1 MQKSG
6 HNHRKAIHAEVLGL
20 VASETPFALSSVRTY
35 PLTEQVDG
43 VLLTLDAVSGYRETQ
58 GDVPGRGSQ
67 RATSLHPAPLAR
79 SARDCADFV
88 TWSTFFRSGHK
99 SYRQFP
105 RTSEKNLP
113 TWWALPSRLEPGYLP
128 GKRVFALSVVG
139 VLNLPGVSTPSRP
152 FHGAS
157 CSGTRDLWQ
166 FGASDSGKPDHYKLS
181 WSSSVPRRT

>member
-6 HNHRKAIHAEVLGL
+6 HENWQTLHHEVSTPGAI
-20 VASETPFALSSVRTY
+20 VARFALFRVRRY
-35 PLTEQVDG
+35 PLTKQVDG
-43 VLLTLDAVSGYRETQ
+43 VLLTLGAVSSYRETQ

-139 VLNLPGVSTPSRP
+139 VLNLPGVSTPLTSFSRSILLRY
-152 FHGAS
+152 A
-157 CSGTRDLWQ
+157 
-166 FGASDSGKPDHYKLS
+166 
-181 WSSSVPRRT
+181 